1 MRRVAEAKSSA
12 TPLVNANS
20 KMLFELPGQAAPV
33 GQAVLRLA
41 RVEERLRVAVAKNGP
56 GAAAELD
63 ADLAAGGRDLARL
76 VLDGAPHDDRVA
88 RRDGALDLEGLAVA
102 GALAG
107 HRLARRGAQVV
118 GAGRGQVVD
127 RGRDGHE
134 RQEDPAA
141 AGWARVG
148 IGVRVRA
155 AVGVRGDLDDV
166 ERVAGRRRRV
176 LEQVAL
182 LEGPAAVD
190 AEDDAV
196 AQGQV
201 ELGGPAHEAELG
213 LAVAHDALVD
223 DGDAAGDLAAEAQD
237 LVAAGVDHEAVPVG
251 VSHLRP
257 GVLGRE
263 LRAGGLGGHGDE
275 AVGRLRAA
283 VRLEQGP
290 ADVGADGQVGDRD
303 GGRGGDV
310 DLLVLDAEHA
320 AACGLVG
327 REAEVDGGADGD
339 VGHAGRDGPR
349 RPLGRGG
356 RRVDGRERAALGGRR
371 GPLHQGPVGGEAGL
385 VGLPALELAL
395 GPLGGHDARGAV
407 RPVVDDEDARAGE
420 RGDGRGAVDDLLGG
434 LVGVVDDAQL
444 RAAHHQH
451 LVLSQVDTDAGGPGE
466 LEDPDLGLAQAVLGP
481 ELLVA
486 RVALRGRAVGG
497 GGRGLTEDARDA
509 HQDGEQQGDDRQGGQ
524 AALGHD
530 EPPRYE
536 LVHDDCRLAWH
547 SQDFASQLK

>member
-1 MRRVAEAKSSA
+1 MDRARR
-12 TPLVNANS
+12 
-20 KMLFELPGQAAPV
+20 
-33 GQAVLRLA
+33 
-41 RVEERLRVAVAKNGP
+41 
-56 GAAAELD
+56 
-63 ADLAAGGRDLARL
+63 
-76 VLDGAPHDDRVA
+76 VLDGAPHH
-88 RRDGALDLEGLAVA
+88 DGVLGAQAALDLEGLAVA

-127 RGRDGHE
+127 RGRGGHE
-134 RQEDPAA
+134 RQEYPAA
-141 AGWARVG
+141 AGRARVG
-148 IGVRVRA
+148 LGVRVRA

-166 ERVAGRRRRV
+166 EGVAGCRRRV

-182 LEGPAAVD
+182 LEREARAH

-196 AQGQV
+196 LDGQV

-223 DGDAAGDLAAEAQD
+223 DGDVGVDLAAEAQD

-251 VSHLRP
+251 VGHLRP

-263 LRAGGLGGHGDE
+263 LRAGGHGGHGDE
-275 AVGRLRAA
+275 AVGRLGRV

-290 ADVGADGQVGDRD
+290 ADVVGGRQVGDRHHR
-303 GGRGGDV
+303 GRGDV
-310 DLLVLDAEHA
+310 DGLALDGEDAGRR
-320 AACGLVG
+320 GLVCL
-327 REAEVDGGADGD
+327 EAEVDRAAGHD

-349 RPLGRGG
+349 GPLGGLRG
-356 RRVDGRERAALGGRR
+356 RVDGGQGAADGGRR
-371 GPLHQGPVGGEAGL
+371 GPLHQGPLGDEAALGL
-385 VGLPALELAL
+385 GPALELAL

-407 RPVVDDEDARAGE
+407 RPVVDDEDAGAGE
-420 RGDGRGAVDDLLGG
+420 RGEGRRAVDDLLGG

-451 LVLSQVDTDAGGPGE
+451 LVLGQVDTDAGGLGE
-466 LEDPDLGLAQAVLGP
+466 LEDPDLGLAQAVLSP

-497 GGRGLTEDARDA
+497 GGRGPAEDVAHAR
-509 HQDGEQQGDDRQGGQ
+509 QDGEGEGDDQGQGGQGQ

-530 EPPRYE
+530 NLLDTNLYTMIVDWLGILRISP
-536 LVHDDCRLAWH
+536 
-547 SQDFASQLK
+547 AS